1 MFQTRGPK
9 KPDRILFT
17 HYAAKIKLKLFSSYM
32 SLTLERTGKKPECCN
47 SKEGMARY
55 ERTQK
60 KQAVSRIVPGAH
72 DWPFPSSQDH
82 IRVGSIRAHGPCSKL
97 LKAKSTLRKKG

>member
-1 MFQTRGPK
+1 
-9 KPDRILFT
+9 
-17 HYAAKIKLKLFSSYM
+17 M

-60 KQAVSRIVPGAH
+60 KQAVTRIVTGAH
-72 DWPFPSSQDH
+72 NWPFPSSQDH
-82 IRVGSIRAHGPCSKL
+82 IRVGSV
-97 LKAKSTLRKKG
+97 